1 MARTSQYLNIT
12 KGHKMKNREQSERV
26 NEAKR
31 VKNTMKL
38 ILNADAMINLNKD
51 NIETTQHGPQ
61 YVARLDQAAFVA
73 FLKTNGL
80 YLKHNGM
87 SLALLDKDDGFK
99 YGEVEL

>member
-1 MARTSQYLNIT
+1 
-12 KGHKMKNREQSERV
+12 MKNREQSERV

-38 ILNADAMINLNKD
+38 ILNADAMVNLNKD
-51 NIETTQHGPQ
+51 NIETTQRGPQ
-61 YVARLDQAAFVA
+61 YIARLDQAAFVT

-80 YLKHNGM
+80 YLKHNGT
-87 SLALLDKDDGFK
+87 SLALLDKDDNFQ